1 MKKILIAVVV
11 LAALGIFGALNVH
24 VIVLDD
30 EIKIL
35 RKVDMSFTDTVVDA
49 RGMNKFR
56 LFTRPKL
63 VRAGIVEL
71 IEGDGVTIRK

>member
-1 MKKILIAVVV
+1 MKKMLIVFAV

-24 VIVLDD
+24 VILFDE

-35 RKVDMSFTDTVVDA
+35 RKVDLTFADTIVDA
-49 RGMNKFR
+49 RGMNRFKV
-56 LFTRPKL
+56 FTRPNL
-63 VRAGIVEL
+63 IRAGIVEL

>member
-11 LAALGIFGALNVH
+11 LAALCLFGALNYH
-24 VIVLDD
+24 VILFDD

-35 RKVDMSFTDTVVDA
+35 RKVDLTFTDTVVDA
-49 RGMNKFR
+49 RGMKRFK
-56 LFTRPKL
+56 LATRPNL

-71 IEGDGVTIRK
+71 IEGNGVTIRK